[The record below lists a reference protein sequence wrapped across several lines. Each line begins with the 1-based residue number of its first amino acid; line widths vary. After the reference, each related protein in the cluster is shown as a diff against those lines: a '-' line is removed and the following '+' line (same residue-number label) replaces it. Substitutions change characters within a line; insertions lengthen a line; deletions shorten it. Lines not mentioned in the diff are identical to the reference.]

1 MPYLTVCAECAR
13 TFSKNQF
20 NCAQNAPD
28 IFVNV
33 ESLVMQ
39 IEVDST
45 GSAVTAPTPPPPP
58 PLTNLKCVAPDPQFP
73 PLKIFLYTHMPKFM
87 FLVDKILPK
96 DVRALGPRLGLGPL
110 TFVRFVRWELCS
122 CLQVV
127 FRRPECLNA
136 YRFLQV

>member
-45 GSAVTAPTPPPPP
+45 GSAVTAPTPPP
-58 PLTNLKCVAPDPQFP
+58 
-73 PLKIFLYTHMPKFM
+73 
-87 FLVDKILPK
+87 DKSQM
-96 DVRALGPRLGLGPL
+96 RGPRPPI
-110 TFVRFVRWELCS
+110 S
-122 CLQVV
+122 AAKNISIYSYAKIHV
-127 FRRPECLNA
+127 FSRQDIA
-136 YRFLQV
+136 